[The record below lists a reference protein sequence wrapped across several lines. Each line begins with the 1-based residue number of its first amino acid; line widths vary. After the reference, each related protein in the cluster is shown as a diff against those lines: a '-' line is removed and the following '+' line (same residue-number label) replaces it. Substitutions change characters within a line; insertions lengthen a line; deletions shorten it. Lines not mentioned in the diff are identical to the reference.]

1 MTKET
6 KATKAHRFIDLTP
19 TPEGMAKIMFTLIE
33 NGDTDGKRTALA
45 EMVKAFRIAYAY
57 WYPDKYPLDGITG
70 ITDKVVKS

>member
-1 MTKET
+1 MTDKT
-6 KATKAHRFIDLTP
+6 KQTPRMVDLTP

-33 NGDTDGKRTALA
+33 NGDTNGKRTALA

-70 ITDKVVKS
+70 ITGKAVKN